1 MVELDELFKNTSE
14 ELKCSLIYL
23 TGYSNKELKPYIE
36 RFNEPINYLL
46 KMIRIYKNCKNEKII
61 EEILAI
67 LNTDEYAEMIWYIN
81 KTYNYFKS
89 KIQNEYDFD
98 CVGHLLKLNISLLKI
113 GGKLNFIYGNYG
125 ISIKFEKKVL
135 EYYPVIPFFTVD
147 RDVNIEYNTCRQ
159 KGKVYKKNYLL
170 CKTEDLNIN

>member
-1 MVELDELFKNTSE
+1 MVELVELFKNTSD

-23 TGYSNKELKPYIE
+23 VGYSNKELKPYIE
-36 RFNEPINYLL
+36 RFTEPINYLV

-67 LNTDEYAEMIWYIN
+67 LNTDEYAEMIWFIN

-98 CVGHLLKLNISLLKI
+98 CVGHLLKLNISLLKL

-135 EYYPVIPFFTVD
+135 EYYPVIPFFTID
-147 RDVNIEYNTCRQ
+147 RQVNMTIIR
-159 KGKVYKKNYLL
+159 VVKKEKYIR
-170 CKTEDLNIN
+170 KIIYYVKQRT